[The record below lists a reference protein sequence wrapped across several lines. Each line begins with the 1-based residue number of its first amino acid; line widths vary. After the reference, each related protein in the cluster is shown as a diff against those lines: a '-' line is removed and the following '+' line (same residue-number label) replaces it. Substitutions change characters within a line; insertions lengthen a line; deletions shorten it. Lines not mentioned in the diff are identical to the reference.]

1 MEFLRLLEGLRTPA
15 GDAIFSVITLLGEET
30 IFIAAGLFFFWCM
43 NKKHGYFPG
52 DVCSVRTASH
62 LCTVFSFFC
71 RYRSAQPGK
80 RTAKCL

>member
-43 NKKHGYFPG
+43 NKNMVLYI
-52 DVCSVRTASH
+52 VSRNYWYYC
-62 LCTVFSFFC
+62 
-71 RYRSAQPGK
+71 
-80 RTAKCL
+80 